1 MANFDNATAK
11 EQSVRDANNLLAHI
25 RGLYRSCKE
34 SQALMARYQGG
45 ADPVFNGAVN
55 SLFNASERQEFTV
68 MLVSINALVTDWE
81 TNHAGAIGT
90 A

>member
-1 MANFDNATAK
+1 MANFDGATAK

-25 RGLYRSCKE
+25 RGLYASCK
-34 SQALMARYQGG
+34 SAQALMTRYQGG

-55 SLFNASERQEFTV
+55 SLFNASERAELV
-68 MLVSINALVTDWE
+68 AMLGPINSLVTDWE
-81 TNHAGAIGT
+81 ANHAGAIGI